1 MLSKL
6 KKALTPTKNISQ
18 PFTDPVKN
26 SGLEFEV
33 NNWEI
38 SRFVVEVLVPITGY
52 VPYPLTELMLITAAT
67 VHTKPAAVFEW
78 GTHIGKGARVF
89 YEIKKAFNLDFDVHS
104 IDLPEGV
111 EHVENISRDRAQL
124 VKDISEVELH
134 YGDGVDTAVQLYK
147 DKYQGQK
154 VLFFVDGDHE
164 YGTVKRELDTIY
176 SAVGKNLY
184 VLSHDTLFQ
193 RPESGYNIG
202 PFTAGEEFLQAHPG
216 EFETRRQELGLPGM
230 TFIFPKR

>member
-6 KKALTPTKNISQ
+6 KSIFSSSSVAQ
-18 PFTDPVKN
+18 PFTDPSKN
-26 SGLEFEV
+26 PGMELEV

-38 SRFVVEVLVPITGY
+38 SRFVVEKLIPITGY

-67 VHTKPAAVFEW
+67 IYTKPAVVFEW

-89 YEIKKAFNLDFDVHS
+89 YEIKKAFNLDYDVHS

-124 VKDISEVELH
+124 VKDIHEVELH
-134 YGDGVDTAVQLYK
+134 YGDGVDTAVKLYNQ
-147 DKYQGQK
+147 KYQGK
-154 VLFFVDGDHE
+154 TALFFVDGDHE
-164 YGTVKRELDTIY
+164 YGTVKRELDTVY
-176 SAVGKNLY
+176 AAVGKNLH

-202 PFTAGEEFLQAHPG
+202 PFKAGEEFLAAHPG

-230 TFIFPKR
+230 TFIFPKH